1 MVVRSKEYLHTQ
13 PLHLNLAASKH
24 LILLLLRISL
34 IIQFPSIWIE
44 NRLIKGRISLNILRV
59 RKTALIYF
67 PEVK

>member
-13 PLHLNLAASKH
+13 PLHPNLAASKR

-34 IIQFPSIWIE
+34 IIQFPSIWLE
-44 NRLIKGRISLNILRV
+44 NRLIKGHISLNTLRV

-67 PEVK
+67 PEVN